1 MAAAREKQLAHR
13 RKKLEAVKASVK
25 LHEPIVVDSVE
36 KTREK
41 IKVPAKTRSALIQGD
56 GMSMDMVID

>member
-1 MAAAREKQLAHR
+1 MAAAREKQHVHR
-13 RKKLEAVKASVK
+13 RKKLEAIKASVK

-41 IKVPAKTRSALIQGD
+41 IKVPAKARSALIQGD
-56 GMSMDMVID
+56 GKSMDMIVD